1 VIGGG
6 RQDKRPGLSERSPPG
21 SIRRPIPER
30 ATLTDLPRP
39 QTRLHVTADLAAGL
53 AVALDEGQA
62 HQVRSVL
69 RLDRG
74 AHVALFNG
82 RDGEWLARLDG
93 VGKGWASAVP
103 VACTRPQVPEPD
115 LWLVFAPIKRARL
128 DFLAEKATE
137 LGVSLLWPVFTRHTA
152 VERVNV
158 ERLGANAREAAEQ
171 TGRLGVPL
179 VRPVAS
185 LDEALAAWPA
195 GRRILLGD
203 ESGAAEPIG
212 DVLAATAHDGPW
224 AVLTGPEG
232 GFARAE
238 LDRLRETPFVSP
250 VSLGP
255 RVLRADTAALA
266 ALAVLQALRG
276 DWRHG
281 RPRHPPPG

>member
-1 VIGGG
+1 M
-6 RQDKRPGLSERSPPG
+6 
-21 SIRRPIPER
+21 
-30 ATLTDLPRP
+30 TDLPRP
-39 QTRLHVTADLAAGL
+39 QTRFHVTADLAAGL

-128 DFLAEKATE
+128 DFLSEKATE

-152 VERVNV
+152 VERVNL

-185 LDEALAAWPA
+185 L
-195 GRRILLGD
+195 RR
-203 ESGAAEPIG
+203 
-212 DVLAATAHDGPW
+212 
-224 AVLTGPEG
+224 
-232 GFARAE
+232 
-238 LDRLRETPFVSP
+238 
-250 VSLGP
+250 
-255 RVLRADTAALA
+255 
-266 ALAVLQALRG
+266 LAVRPVCETSATGWCSSSSRRMTARRVVGLPVPRPPVTTHTLVVRRVRSPALC
-276 DWRHG
+276 
-281 RPRHPPPG
+281 PAV